1 MHLAVAHSPV
11 AIGNFGGRLER
22 VLMEIKW
29 IIIFCDIIYYCLCH
43 EIRHHYDKLVIFVAN
58 FYIK

>member
-1 MHLAVAHSPV
+1 MILLRLLVGVMAGCAFS
-11 AIGNFGGRLER
+11 GRPRRL
-22 VLMEIKW
+22 EIKW

-43 EIRHHYDKLVIFVAN
+43 EIKHHYDKLVIFVAN